1 MLKLTSRK
9 IWKLSWTFIKV
20 QSITR
25 INFKILSEFT
35 AEIFSLK
42 VDRRA
47 SFRTIPLYTFF
58 CIKIKTF
65 AHHWNSNDPLS
76 LLGNS
81 VNDVAFE
88 ISLAIL
94 IVAGLCRCLVAA
106 AARAQ
111 IKIAICRIASAQRTG
126 RTLERTKNPVHYRTI
141 LSVDVLTIRRH
152 GISSVYG
159 PSFVRNVIR
168 FPLDFITKIK
178 TYEIK
183 VSGLNRKKLERMN
196 YRRK

>member
-1 MLKLTSRK
+1 M
-9 IWKLSWTFIKV
+9 
-20 QSITR
+20 
-25 INFKILSEFT
+25 
-35 AEIFSLK
+35 
-42 VDRRA
+42 
-47 SFRTIPLYTFF
+47 
-58 CIKIKTF
+58 
-65 AHHWNSNDPLS
+65 
-76 LLGNS
+76 
-81 VNDVAFE
+81 
-88 ISLAIL
+88 
-94 IVAGLCRCLVAA
+94 AA

-126 RTLERTKNPVHYRTI
+126 RTLERTKNPVRCYRTI

-178 TYEIK
+178 IYEIK